1 MWTHWTLIGIICLI
15 IAGLLLLPVFH
26 WLIIYEVNEQTTE
39 ALIIITVTLIIIF
52 IFLAYKAAT
61 ANLSKVKTG
70 KEALIGAKGTAI
82 TDLKPKGEIRVI
94 GEIWQATAKDKSI
107 KKDEEVEVIGLEG
120 LFLIVKPAKEKTL
133 NA

>member
-39 ALIIITVTLIIIF
+39 ALIIITVALIIIF

-82 TDLKPKGEIRVI
+82 TDLKPKGEIRVA
-94 GEIWQATAKDKSI
+94 GEFWQATAKDKSI
-107 KKDEEVEVIGLEG
+107 KKDEEVEVVGLDG

-133 NA
+133 NT